1 MVRNLMGKTLGI
13 FVTSDKHLDKIIRLC
28 RAAKNKDVEVTLFF
42 SHLGTLLTQDPRFVE
57 LAGLKMSVCRVGFE
71 GHGLRPP
78 VPGIGQN
85 DFTTQAMHAEL
96 IDGCERYVVF

>member
-1 MVRNLMGKTLGI
+1 MVSNLMSKTLGI

-28 RAAKNKDVEVTLFF
+28 KAAKNKGVEVTLFF

-57 LAGLKMSVCRVGFE
+57 LEGLKMSVCRVGFE
-71 GHGLRPP
+71 SHGLRPP
-78 VPGIGQN
+78 VPGIGQG